1 MDKPSPFPSV
11 LRELSPLEKRS
22 KSSSAEIFSSS
33 REVFLNV
40 IFASFPVSSREIYT
54 LVPLKEYLQMLQE
67 PICRMSTIS
76 AIFKGFAATIVAG
89 ISAIS
94 YSTTNVWILGLSF
107 LPVLAFAVLD
117 IYYLKLERKFRFLF
131 DQVRLDQHAID
142 FSMKLTNDPLE
153 ILSAKARTWDCI
165 KSPSIYL
172 FYPLML
178 LILIVV
184 FILKWTNII

>member
-1 MDKPSPFPSV
+1 MSEDK
-11 LRELSPLEKRS
+11 R
-22 KSSSAEIFSSS
+22 A
-33 REVFLNV
+33 
-40 IFASFPVSSREIYT
+40 
-54 LVPLKEYLQMLQE
+54 YLQMLQE

-76 AIFKGFAATIVAG
+76 AIFKGFAATIVVG

-153 ILSAKARTWDCI
+153 ILRAKARTWDCI

>member
-1 MDKPSPFPSV
+1 MPDGK
-11 LRELSPLEKRS
+11 
-22 KSSSAEIFSSS
+22 
-33 REVFLNV
+33 
-40 IFASFPVSSREIYT
+40 
-54 LVPLKEYLQMLQE
+54 KEYLQMLQE

-94 YSTTNVWILGLSF
+94 YSSTNICIFGLSF
-107 LPVLAFAVLD
+107 LPVLVFAVLD

-131 DQVRLDQHAID
+131 DQVRLDEHEID
-142 FSMKLTNDPLE
+142 FSMKLTNDPVE
-153 ILSAKARTWDCI
+153 IIRAKARTWDCI

-178 LILIVV
+178 VV
-184 FILKWTNII
+184 LVAVLVLKLTNIA

>member
-1 MDKPSPFPSV
+1 MPDGK
-11 LRELSPLEKRS
+11 
-22 KSSSAEIFSSS
+22 
-33 REVFLNV
+33 
-40 IFASFPVSSREIYT
+40 
-54 LVPLKEYLQMLQE
+54 KEYLQMLQE

-89 ISAIS
+89 ISVIS
-94 YSTTNVWILGLSF
+94 YASTNPWILGLSF

-131 DQVRLDQHAID
+131 EQVQLDKHKID

-153 ILSAKARTWDCI
+153 IISARARTWDCI

-178 LILIVV
+178 LILATVL
-184 FILKWTNII
+184 ILKLTNVV

>member
-1 MDKPSPFPSV
+1 MPDGK
-11 LRELSPLEKRS
+11 
-22 KSSSAEIFSSS
+22 
-33 REVFLNV
+33 
-40 IFASFPVSSREIYT
+40 
-54 LVPLKEYLQMLQE
+54 KEYLQMLQE

-89 ISAIS
+89 ISVIS
-94 YSTTNVWILGLSF
+94 YSTTNIWVLGLSF
-107 LPVLAFAVLD
+107 LPVFAFAILD

-131 DQVRLDQHAID
+131 DQVRMDKHEID

-153 ILSAKARTWDCI
+153 IISAKARTWDCI

-178 LILIVV
+178 LILASVLV
-184 FILKWTNII
+184 LKITNTI

>member
-1 MDKPSPFPSV
+1 MSDGK
-11 LRELSPLEKRS
+11 
-22 KSSSAEIFSSS
+22 
-33 REVFLNV
+33 
-40 IFASFPVSSREIYT
+40 
-54 LVPLKEYLQMLQE
+54 KEYLQMLQE

-94 YSTTNVWILGLSF
+94 YSSANIWILGLSF
-107 LPVLAFAVLD
+107 LPVLVFAVLD

-131 DQVRLDQHAID
+131 DQVRLDEHEID
-142 FSMKLTNDPLE
+142 FSMNLSNDPVE
-153 ILSAKARTWDCI
+153 NIRAKARTWDCI

-178 LILIVV
+178 LVLVAV
-184 FILKWTNII
+184 LVLKLTNIA

>member
-1 MDKPSPFPSV
+1 MPDGK
-11 LRELSPLEKRS
+11 
-22 KSSSAEIFSSS
+22 
-33 REVFLNV
+33 
-40 IFASFPVSSREIYT
+40 
-54 LVPLKEYLQMLQE
+54 KEYLQMLQE

-89 ISAIS
+89 ISVIS
-94 YSTTNVWILGLSF
+94 YASTNPWILGLSF

-131 DQVRLDQHAID
+131 EQVRLDKHKIN

-153 ILSAKARTWDCI
+153 IISARARTWDCI

-178 LILIVV
+178 LILATVL
-184 FILKWTNII
+184 ILKLTNVV

>member
-1 MDKPSPFPSV
+1 MSEDK
-11 LRELSPLEKRS
+11 R
-22 KSSSAEIFSSS
+22 A
-33 REVFLNV
+33 
-40 IFASFPVSSREIYT
+40 
-54 LVPLKEYLQMLQE
+54 YLQMLQE

-94 YSTTNVWILGLSF
+94 YASTNIWVLGLSF

-117 IYYLKLERKFRFLF
+117 VYYLKLERKFRFLF
-131 DQVRLDQHAID
+131 EQVRMDKHEID

-153 ILSAKARTWDCI
+153 NISAKARTWDCI

-178 LILIVV
+178 LILVAV
-184 FILKWTNII
+184 FVLKCTNVI

>member
-1 MDKPSPFPSV
+1 MPDGK
-11 LRELSPLEKRS
+11 
-22 KSSSAEIFSSS
+22 
-33 REVFLNV
+33 
-40 IFASFPVSSREIYT
+40 
-54 LVPLKEYLQMLQE
+54 KEYLQMLQE

-94 YSTTNVWILGLSF
+94 YSFTNIWILGLSF
-107 LPVLAFAVLD
+107 LPVLVFAVLD

-131 DQVRLDQHAID
+131 DQVRLDEHEID
-142 FSMKLTNDPLE
+142 FSMKLTNDPVE
-153 ILSAKARTWDCI
+153 IIRAKARTWDCI

-178 LILIVV
+178 LVLVAV
-184 FILKWTNII
+184 LVLKLTNIA

>member
-1 MDKPSPFPSV
+1 MSDGK
-11 LRELSPLEKRS
+11 
-22 KSSSAEIFSSS
+22 
-33 REVFLNV
+33 
-40 IFASFPVSSREIYT
+40 
-54 LVPLKEYLQMLQE
+54 KEYLQMLQE

-94 YSTTNVWILGLSF
+94 YSTTNIWVLWLSF
-107 LPVLAFAVLD
+107 LPVFAFAILD

-131 DQVRLDQHAID
+131 DQVRLDKHDID
-142 FSMKLTNDPLE
+142 FSMKLTSDPLE
-153 ILSAKARTWDCI
+153 IISAKAQTWDCI

-178 LILIVV
+178 LVLATVL
-184 FILKWTNII
+184 ILKIANVI